1 MPTIKVTVI
10 YPAGTSFGMKVSKA
24 EHKQQLLDLNPT
36 DTIMTVEIPTTGDDK
51 KDLETL
57 FRYMNHVDGSP
68 CEDQLNAFEC
78 RSMSVGDYAILPNGK
93 SYLCAM
99 VGFVEAPLP
108 ARTA

>member
-10 YPAGTSFGMKVSKA
+10 YPAGTSFGMKVSSA
-24 EHKQQLLDLNPT
+24 DRQQLLAQNPT
-36 DTIMTVEIPTTGDDK
+36 DTIMTVEIPTTGNDK
-51 KDLETL
+51 QDLETL
-57 FRYMNHVDGSP
+57 FRYMNHVDGSEI
-68 CEDQLNAFEC
+68 EDQLNALEC

-93 SYLCAM
+93 SYRCAM